1 MLTMR
6 FFDEVKEMRR
16 LQIVYANGSNM
27 SVRTNMLRSQDNV
40 DRMIR
45 QIDAQRESQKPKQQ
59 PLPGWF
65 HEEQS
70 DQDKT

>member
-16 LQIVYANGSNM
+16 LQNIYANGSNM
-27 SVRTNMLRSQDNV
+27 SVRANMLRSQDNV

-59 PLPGWF
+59 PLTGWF
-65 HEEQS
+65 HDEQS
-70 DQDKT
+70 NQGKT